1 MERIPQL
8 HRLPGPENSLLAG
21 ECPFRPHANLYQ
33 HLCHAVTGIEIVVY
47 NQRFQALQLRDLLYT
62 ATRRLDPQRQT
73 DCKFGALALLCL
85 DLNGAAHHIHDVF
98 GDGHAKACALGP
110 ADGGG
115 PLPLKGRKD
124 LLHKFLTH
132 ADPVVFDPEL
142 IQCAALGR
150 SRKLLQ
156 PDRNRPARWG
166 ELDRIGQ

>member
-33 HLCHAVTGIEIVVY
+33 HLRHTVAGIEIVVY
-47 NQRFQALQLRDLLYT
+47 NQGLQALQLRDLLYT
-62 ATRRLDPQRQT
+62 ALHGLDPQGQT
-73 DCKFGALALLCL
+73 DRKFGALALLCL

-115 PLPLKGRKD
+115 PLPLKGRKN

-132 ADPVVFDPEL
+132 ADSIVLDPEL
-142 IQCAALGR
+142 IQRAALGR
-150 SRKLLQ
+150 SRELLQ
-156 PDRNRPARWG
+156 PDRNRSACRG

>member
-33 HLCHAVTGIEIVVY
+33 HLCHAVAGIEIVVY
-47 NQRFQALQLRDLLYT
+47 DQGLQALQLRDLLYT
-62 ATRRLDPQRQT
+62 ALHRLDPQGQT
-73 DCKFGALALLCL
+73 DRKFGALALLCL
-85 DLNGAAHHIHDVF
+85 DLDGAAHHVHDVL

-115 PLPLKGRKD
+115 PLPLKGRKN
-124 LLHKFLTH
+124 LLHKFLAH
-132 ADPVVFDPEL
+132 ADSVVLDPEL

-150 SRKLLQ
+150 SRELLQ
-156 PDRNRPARWG
+156 PDRNRSACRG
-166 ELDRIGQ
+166 KLDRIGQ